1 MTDCH
6 WVLTGHTAWTT
17 EWYASAF
24 DVTNRWLNHA
34 LSMSGRKRKEETA
47 CKCGSTTHKRTRSR
61 HCHLNTRWVD
71 EHLRLG
77 DQVAANRELS
87 RLESLRQALTGTGD
101 AVSAVVPPASSPP
114 ASSPPAIVALL
125 ADEVHLLHSLR
136 LPATGV
142 TTSSMQVDA
151 DGTDRGAGI
160 PAGDTAVL
168 STPATTRTSRGP
180 TSGSRRRR
188 SHASRAAPRR
198 PT

>member
-71 EHLRLG
+71 EHLQLG

-142 TTSSMQVDA
+142 TIFDAGGRRWHRQGCWYTRGRHGGTEHARGDEDCSDDGSS
-151 DGTDRGAGI
+151 
-160 PAGDTAVL
+160 TAQ
-168 STPATTRTSRGP
+168 
-180 TSGSRRRR
+180 
-188 SHASRAAPRR
+188 
-198 PT
+198 

>member
-6 WVLTGHTAWTT
+6 WVLTGHTAWTS

-71 EHLRLG
+71 EHLQLG

-160 PAGDTAVL
+160 PAGDMAVL
-168 STPATTRTSRGP
+168 STPAATRTAATTDRAPRSNKRVRPGAA
-180 TSGSRRRR
+180 TSG
-188 SHASRAAPRR
+188 
-198 PT
+198 T